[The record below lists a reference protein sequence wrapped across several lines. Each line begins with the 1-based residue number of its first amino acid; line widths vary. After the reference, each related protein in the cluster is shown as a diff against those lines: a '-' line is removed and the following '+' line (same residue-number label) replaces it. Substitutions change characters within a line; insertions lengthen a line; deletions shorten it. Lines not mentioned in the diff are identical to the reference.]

1 MYNHKE
7 IEKKW
12 QEFWEKNKTF
22 KTENPPLTPPYKG
35 GEQQVKPKWYSLD
48 MFPYPS

>member
-12 QEFWEKNKTF
+12 QEFWDKNKIF
-22 KTENPPLTPPYKG
+22 KTENPPLTSTYKG
-35 GEQQVKPKWYSLD
+35 GGQKVKPKWYSLD